1 MLNAL
6 ASKIVQTVVVL
17 IMVSIVVFLLV
28 RLTPGDPVDIFIGES
43 NVSDEQRAVLIKQYG
58 LDQPLHMQF
67 VAFASNA
74 LQGDLGSSITQRQP
88 VMALIAPAFLATVE
102 LSVAGLIL
110 SIIVGV
116 PLAFAAAIHRGKF
129 IDSVASA
136 FTLFSYSMPTFWL
149 GIMLILLFSV
159 HMGWFPTG
167 GRLGPRLGLE
177 PVTGLYVVDAIIT
190 GNMPALRS
198 ALHQLA
204 LPSIALAAAIT
215 ASLTQV
221 LRGSLIQ
228 IGQEEFVG
236 ALRSRGLSK
245 LSIWRHMLRNAA
257 PPTVIVMGVRFG
269 SILGGA
275 VVLES
280 VFSWPGLGMLI
291 VDAIRARDYP
301 LVQGGVLVMA
311 VAFVITSFIVDI
323 LHVLMDPRIRHQ
335 EAH

>member
-1 MLNAL
+1 MLNAV
-6 ASKIVQTVVVL
+6 ASKIVQTVIVL
-17 IMVSIVVFLLV
+17 FLVAVVVFLIV

-43 NVSDEQRAVLIKQYG
+43 NVSDEQRAVLMQQYG
-58 LDQPLHMQF
+58 LDQPIYVQF
-67 VAFASNA
+67 VNFLGNA
-74 LQGDLGSSITQRQP
+74 LQGDLGRSITQRMP
-88 VMALIAPAFLATVE
+88 VMNLIGPAFLATLE
-102 LSVAGLIL
+102 LSVAGLLL

-116 PLAFAAAIHRGKF
+116 PLAFAAAIHRGKLV
-129 IDSVASA
+129 DSIASA
-136 FTLFSYSMPTFWL
+136 FTLFCYSMPTFWL
-149 GIMLILLFSV
+149 GIMLILLLSV
-159 HMGWFPTG
+159 HLGWFPTG
-167 GRLGPRLGLE
+167 GRIAPRLGLE
-177 PVTGLYVVDAIIT
+177 SVTGLYVVDAIIT

-204 LPSIALAAAIT
+204 LPAIALAAAIT

-228 IGQEEFVG
+228 IGQEEFIG

-245 LSIWRHMLRNAA
+245 MSIWRHMLRNAA

-269 SILGGA
+269 GILGGA

-311 VAFVITSFIVDI
+311 VAFVLTSFIVDI

>member
-1 MLNAL
+1 MI
-6 ASKIVQTVVVL
+6 SKIVQTVVVL
-17 IMVSIVVFLLV
+17 FLVAVVVFLLV

-43 NVSDEQRAVLIKQYG
+43 NVSDEQRAVLMQHYG
-58 LDQPLHMQF
+58 LDQPIHVQFLHF
-67 VAFASNA
+67 IGNA
-74 LQGDLGSSITQRQP
+74 LQGDLGRSITQRQP
-88 VMALIAPAFLATVE
+88 VGELILPAFLATAE
-102 LSVAGLIL
+102 LSIAGMIL
-110 SIIVGV
+110 AVIVGV
-116 PLAFAAAIHRGKF
+116 PMAFIAAINRGKAMDH
-129 IDSVASA
+129 ITNTIA
-136 FTLFSYSMPTFWL
+136 LFCYSMPTFWL
-149 GIMLILLFSV
+149 GIMLILLLSV

-167 GRLGPRLGLE
+167 GRLPSRVDLE
-177 PVTGLYVVDAIIT
+177 TITGLHVVDAILT
-190 GNMPALRS
+190 GNMDALRIT
-198 ALHQLA
+198 LHQLT
-204 LPSIALAAAIT
+204 LPAVALAAAIT
-215 ASLTQV
+215 ATLTQV

-228 IGQEEFVG
+228 IGQEEFIG

-269 SILGGA
+269 GILGGA

-311 VAFVITSFIVDI
+311 VAFVVTSFIVDI